1 MLKLN
6 YFPHFPPSNLPIPA
20 PCNASSSSPF
30 LRMFS
35 RFFPDALFWHMPHIC
50 PQNSVPWGCRQG
62 GSCMACMIP
71 LLTHFLPRP
80 PKQTSLKCFRGQSW
94 LSVASPAP
102 ADSTTGKYRAR
113 FCKGCSIPFS
123 LAINICPVCSNQVVR
138 AECRRRAQVL

>member
-6 YFPHFPPSNLPIPA
+6 YLLCSPPSNLPIPT

-30 LRMFS
+30 SKLFS
-35 RFFPDALFWHMPHIC
+35 LFSPNALFWHMPHIC
-50 PQNSVPWGCRQG
+50 PQSSAPWGC
-62 GSCMACMIP
+62 SCMACMIP

-102 ADSTTGKYRAR
+102 ADNTTGNGRAR
-113 FCKGCSIPFS
+113 FCKGCSIPVS
-123 LAINICPVCSNQVVR
+123 LAFNMRPVCSKQVVR
-138 AECRRRAQVL
+138 AECRCRAQMLTQAG